1 MWIEY
6 IKSVSDDFE
15 FAQPATDQALEKAE
29 STLGLSFPTELR
41 DLLKETNGVE
51 QRSAFLLFI
60 LSVER
65 IENDNF
71 EMRHTQALSFYIP
84 FNNLLF
90 FADAGNGD
98 KFGFP
103 ISQDGNIGKDVFI
116 WNHEDDSRSWR
127 APSLKTFIQ
136 WWQEGKVKS

>member
-6 IKSVSDDFE
+6 IKSISDDFE
-15 FAQPATDQALEKAE
+15 FTRAATEQVLAKAE
-29 STLGLSFPTELR
+29 STLNLKLPAELR

-51 QRSAFLLFI
+51 QQSVYLSFI
-60 LSVER
+60 LPIER
-65 IENDNF
+65 IENDNY
-71 EMRHTQALSFYIP
+71 EMRHTPALNFYMP
-84 FNNLLF
+84 FNNILF

-103 ISQDGNIGKDVFI
+103 ISQDGNVREDVFA
-116 WNHEDDSRSWR
+116 WNHEDDSRSWC

-136 WWQEGKVKS
+136 WWHEGRIKY

>member
-51 QRSAFLLFI
+51 
-60 LSVER
+60 
-65 IENDNF
+65 
-71 EMRHTQALSFYIP
+71 
-84 FNNLLF
+84 
-90 FADAGNGD
+90 
-98 KFGFP
+98 
-103 ISQDGNIGKDVFI
+103 
-116 WNHEDDSRSWR
+116 
-127 APSLKTFIQ
+127 
-136 WWQEGKVKS
+136 